1 MIAMLCLGLDI
12 GTSAVKAVIVDERET
27 VLAESEQPLSLSRP
41 GPGLSEQ
48 NADDWIAAIEAIL
61 ARWRAEQPAL
71 LAGVEGIGLS
81 GQMHGSVCLDAEDRP
96 LGPVM
101 LWNDGR
107 AAAEAAELNRDHP
120 DLAWQLGVPA
130 APGFTAPKLLWL
142 ARHQPALR
150 ARLMRVL
157 LPKDFVRLWLTGE
170 HVSEMSDAAGSW
182 WLDQARRDWSDAA
195 LAATGVERSQVP
207 RLIEGTEI
215 SGQLR
220 PALAARLGFRAG
232 IPVAGGA
239 GDAMAGA
246 IGIGTIADGAFLS
259 IGTSG
264 QFFVPGTA
272 YRPLPDKF
280 LHTFC
285 HAVPG
290 HWVQMAAL
298 LNGASCLAWAAGLVD
313 EPIERLLAD
322 VAAQPPGPGRVMFLP
337 YLAGERTPHNDPE
350 ATGLFTGMT
359 GGTGKA
365 DLIRAVLEGVAYS
378 FADAAA
384 CLAEA
389 GTQLSEAAVI
399 GGGARSALWVQILAD
414 VLGLRL
420 KRYRGGEKG
429 PAFGAARL
437 ARAAASGE
445 PIAAIAT
452 KPPILDVAE
461 PRPELTQAYAEKV
474 AAFRRLYQATKA
486 AR

>member
-1 MIAMLCLGLDI
+1 MLFLGLDI
-12 GTSAVKAVIVDERET
+12 GTSAVKAVIVDDKEA

-48 NADDWIAAIEAIL
+48 NADDWIAAIETIL
-61 ARWRAEQPAL
+61 TRWQAEQPAL
-71 LAGVEGIGLS
+71 LAAVGGIGLS

-96 LGPVM
+96 LAPVI

-120 DLAWQLGVPA
+120 DLAWRLGVPA
-130 APGFTAPKLLWL
+130 MPGFTAPKLLWL
-142 ARHQPALR
+142 ARHRPELR
-150 ARLMRVL
+150 ARLRRVL
-157 LPKDFVRLWLTGE
+157 LPKDYVRLWLTGE

-182 WLDQARRDWSDAA
+182 WLDQAERDWSDAA
-195 LAATGVERSQVP
+195 LAASGVERSQMP
-207 RLIEGTEI
+207 RLIEGTEV
-215 SGQLR
+215 SGGLR
-220 PALAARLGFRAG
+220 PALAARLGLKPG

-246 IGIGTIADGAFLS
+246 IGIGAIADGAFLS
-259 IGTSG
+259 LGTSG
-264 QFFVPGTA
+264 QFFVPSTE

-298 LNGASCLAWAAGLVD
+298 LNGASCLAWAAGLVG
-313 EPIERLLAD
+313 EPIEKLLAE
-322 VAAQPPGPGRVMFLP
+322 VAALPPGPGRVLFLP
-337 YLAGERTPHNDPE
+337 YLAGERTPHNDAE
-350 ATGLFTGMT
+350 ATGLFAGMT
-359 GGTGKA
+359 GATGKA
-365 DLIRAVLEGVAYS
+365 ELIRAVLEGVAFS
-378 FADAAA
+378 FADAAT

-389 GTQLSEAAVI
+389 GTELSEAAVI
-399 GGGARSALWVQILAD
+399 GGGARSPLWVQLLAD

-420 KRYRGGEKG
+420 LRYRGGEKG

-437 ARAAASGE
+437 ARSATSGE
-445 PIAAIAT
+445 PIGAIAT
-452 KPPILDVAE
+452 KPPILDIAE
-461 PRPELTQAYAEKV
+461 PRPELTAAYADRI
-474 AAFRRLYQATKA
+474 AAFRRLYQAEKA